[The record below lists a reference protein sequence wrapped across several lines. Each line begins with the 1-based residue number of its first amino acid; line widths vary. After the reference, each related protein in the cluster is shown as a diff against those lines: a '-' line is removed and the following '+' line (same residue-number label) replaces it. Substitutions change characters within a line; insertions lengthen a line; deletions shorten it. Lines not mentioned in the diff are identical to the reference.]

1 MEFVRTYSPLLP
13 AFLIFALFA
22 GDGLFSGLFPDEMM
36 NLHGY
41 WTKSWST
48 LIRGIFAVWEAQYR
62 PAGALFYRPLFDAV
76 GLEPLPYRAVCMG
89 LLAVNLAIAARFVY
103 ALSQSIPIMAVT
115 TVIFAYHAYLSDLY
129 YSSGAIYDLLC
140 FLFLYAALW
149 SYSAWR
155 GAGNLGPFQ
164 LTWIGLLYWMA
175 LASKEIAL
183 GLPLIVLAYE
193 FAVFARGRRDFRTF
207 TLTAFLASLFLLFRI
222 WGPHALAS
230 ESGYRPSWLL
240 LLQNLEHYF
249 GMMFYAQAKLALWL
263 CLPIL
268 AAIAAVAYFLKQP
281 AIRVGAAIFFV
292 LPIPVLLIPPR
303 SFYALYLPYLGVAI
317 VAACLIDLLG
327 RRFLQH
333 PLRRAWV
340 LVLLCT
346 FVLVPLH
353 SFRKPYGNAWVAA
366 EQSKVRLI
374 VTQLQRQLPSLPP
387 GVHLLVVDDPFD
399 PDDWILTFLFRL
411 HYRDQTLQLAR
422 TKSPAQPDLKSLEP
436 FGCTVSLTD
445 FRLQVLRGC
454 RP

>member
-41 WTKSWST
+41 WTKSWGT

-62 PAGALFYRPLFDAV
+62 PAGALFYRPLFDAA
-76 GLEPLPYRAVCMG
+76 GLDPLPYRAVCMG

-115 TVIFAYHAYLSDLY
+115 AVIFAYHAYLSDLY
-129 YSSGAIYDLLC
+129 YTSGAIYDLLC
-140 FLFLYAALW
+140 FFFVFAALW
-149 SYSAWR
+149 QYVAWR
-155 GAGNLGPFQ
+155 RAGNLRPLQ
-164 LTWIGLLYWMA
+164 LLSIGFLYWMA

-183 GLPLIVLAYE
+183 GLPLVILACE
-193 FAVFARGRRDFRTF
+193 VAVFPRGRRDFRTVA
-207 TLTAFLASLFLLFRI
+207 LTALLASLFLLFRI
-222 WGPHALAS
+222 WGPHALAAQ
-230 ESGYRPSWLL
+230 SGYRPRGML

-249 GMMFYAQAKLALWL
+249 GMMLYAQAKLSLWL
-263 CLPIL
+263 CLAIL
-268 AAIAAVAYFLKQP
+268 AAISAAAYLLKQP
-281 AIRVGAAIFFV
+281 ALRVGAAIFFI

-303 SFYALYLPYLGVAI
+303 SFYALYLPYLGAAL

-327 RRFLQH
+327 QRFLH
-333 PLRRAWV
+333 DPWRRAWV
-340 LVLLCT
+340 LVLLSAGI
-346 FVLVPLH
+346 LVPLH

-366 EQSKVRLI
+366 EQAKVRSI
-374 VTQLQRQLPSLPP
+374 TYELQRQLPSLPA
-387 GVHLLVVDDPFD
+387 GVHLLVADDPFD

-411 HYRDQTLQLAR
+411 HYRDRTLQLAR

-436 FGCTVSLTD
+436 FGCTVSLMD
-445 FRLQVLRGC
+445 YRLQVLRGC